1 MKRRGLFDMFD
12 LLALF
17 ALFALGEPQ
26 DQPKSDTKRK
36 TDSKSL
42 LCEEK
47 IGAHG

>member
-1 MKRRGLFDMFD
+1 MFD
-12 LLALF
+12 LLTVF
-17 ALFALGEPQ
+17 VLFALGEPQ

-36 TDSKSL
+36 TASNSL